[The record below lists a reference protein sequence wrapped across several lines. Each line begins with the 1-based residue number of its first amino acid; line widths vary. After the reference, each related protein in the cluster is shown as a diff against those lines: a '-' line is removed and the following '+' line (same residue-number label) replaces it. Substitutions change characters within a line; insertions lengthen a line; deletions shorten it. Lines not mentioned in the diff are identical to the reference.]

1 MILCLDLGTVTG
13 WALGDASFTQSGR
26 QEFKPRAKS
35 YAEDGTRYLAFRAWL
50 QNFKTRQ
57 GLASGHNA
65 ISAVYYERV
74 SFVSTLLQIQCWAG
88 LRAILQAFC
97 EQHQIRCEGV
107 PIGTIKK
114 SATGKGNAEKKH
126 MKAWA
131 VQNGFSPADDNEA
144 DALAILSWARKRNFG
159 AFDPGTELAL
169 GEPVA
174 ATGLHPAQG
183 NPF

>member
-13 WALGDASFTQSGR
+13 WALGDQSSTQSGR
-26 QEFKPRAKS
+26 IEFKPRAKS

-50 QNFKTRQ
+50 QNFKTR
-57 GLASGHNA
+57 HNA
-65 ISAVYYERV
+65 ITAVYYERV

-88 LRAILQAFC
+88 LRATLLAFC

-107 PIGTIKK
+107 PVGTIKK

-169 GEPVA
+169 GSCDRIGKRL
-174 ATGLHPAQG
+174 TD
-183 NPF
+183 